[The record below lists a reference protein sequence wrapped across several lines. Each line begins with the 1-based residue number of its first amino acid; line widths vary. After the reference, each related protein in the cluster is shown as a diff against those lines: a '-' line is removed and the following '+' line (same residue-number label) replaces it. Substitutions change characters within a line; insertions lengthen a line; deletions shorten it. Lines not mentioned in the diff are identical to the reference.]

1 MIIYG
6 WSLFLISASL
16 DPLIFVLSLIIT
28 YLFINFGK
36 LDKLKTIL
44 FSILTIGFLRF
55 AVQGAMILSMRSG
68 VSGFQPFAGKLF
80 FVSFGVAIIHVL
92 ISFFLI
98 NFAKKFTGK
107 K

>member
-1 MIIYG
+1 
-6 WSLFLISASL
+6 
-16 DPLIFVLSLIIT
+16 
-28 YLFINFGK
+28 
-36 LDKLKTIL
+36 
-44 FSILTIGFLRF
+44 
-55 AVQGAMILSMRSG
+55 MILSMRSG

>member
-1 MIIYG
+1 M
-6 WSLFLISASL
+6 
-16 DPLIFVLSLIIT
+16 
-28 YLFINFGK
+28 
-36 LDKLKTIL
+36 DKLKTIL

-55 AVQGAMILSMRSG
+55 AVQGAMIFNMRSG

-92 ISFFLI
+92 ISYFLI
-98 NFAKKFTGK
+98 NFSKKFIGK